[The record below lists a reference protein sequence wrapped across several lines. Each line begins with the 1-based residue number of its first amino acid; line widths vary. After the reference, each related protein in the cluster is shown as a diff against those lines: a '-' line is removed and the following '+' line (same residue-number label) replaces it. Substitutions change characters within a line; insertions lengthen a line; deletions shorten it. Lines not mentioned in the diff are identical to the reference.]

1 MVLRDQNC
9 KMHCVIQKLKEGKS
23 ALSEAEELVLAELDD
38 KLMDHGKTDQFYC
51 SQTGSTIEHEKIEKD
66 AKLCNINK
74 Q

>member
-51 SQTGSTIEHEKIEKD
+51 SQTGST
-66 AKLCNINK
+66 CNRAREDRKGNK
-74 Q
+74 ALQHK